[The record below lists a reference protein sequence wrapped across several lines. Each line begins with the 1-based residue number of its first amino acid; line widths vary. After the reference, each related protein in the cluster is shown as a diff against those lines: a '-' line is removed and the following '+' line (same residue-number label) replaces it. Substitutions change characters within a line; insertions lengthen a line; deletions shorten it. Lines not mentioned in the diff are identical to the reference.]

1 MQRHP
6 HLVDKI
12 RRWKWWLFAI
22 IIAGGLLGLLRGWRT
37 YQEHS
42 HDEHILAA
50 ARKYG
55 VDGALVKAIVWRES
69 RFNPNAKGGAGEIGL
84 MQIREDAAK
93 EWAKAEGI
101 TFFLHQHLF
110 DPAKNT
116 QAGTWYLRKLL
127 RRYTTTD
134 NPVPYALADY
144 NAGRTH
150 VLRWK
155 TGTGSTNSEAFI
167 QQITYPM
174 TRNYIRAVMERQKL
188 YQRRFPK
195 DHVRAEGSAGSHLFA
210 ITDHLEFLKH

>member
-6 HLVDKI
+6 YLVDKI
-12 RRWKWWLFAI
+12 IRWKWWLFAI
-22 IIAGGLLGLLRGWRT
+22 IIAGGLLSFFGGWRT

-42 HDEHILAA
+42 QDKHILAA

-101 TFFLHQHLF
+101 TLFFHNHLF

-134 NPVPYALADY
+134 DPVPYALADY

-155 TGTGSTNSEAFI
+155 TGAGSTNSEVFI
-167 QQITYPM
+167 QQISYPM
-174 TRNYIRAVMERQKL
+174 TRNYIRAVMARQKL
-188 YQRRFPK
+188 YQQRFPK
-195 DHVRAEGSAGSHLFA
+195 DHVRADGSGRNRLFA
-210 ITDHLEFLKH
+210 IANHLELLEH